1 MAFFKFRDHFRC
13 PSTMTVKS
21 VSGIVLGEFCCRLGK
36 NHDGPHRGE
45 NGLVWNN
52 TGKLMEN
59 LEKMG
64 EKPNRPMIFLGK

>member
-1 MAFFKFRDHFRC
+1 MAFFKIKDRWKC

-21 VSGIVLGEFCCRLGK
+21 VGGIVLGEFKCQNRA
-36 NHDGPHRGE
+36 NHEGPHRGE

-59 LEKMG
+59 LEKMV